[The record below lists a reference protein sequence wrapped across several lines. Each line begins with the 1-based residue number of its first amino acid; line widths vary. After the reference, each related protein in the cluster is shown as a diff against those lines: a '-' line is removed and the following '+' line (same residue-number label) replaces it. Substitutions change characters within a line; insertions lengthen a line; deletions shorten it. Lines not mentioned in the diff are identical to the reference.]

1 MIPPPRYSL
10 AHLDTVLDKI
20 YSFIE
25 IYPKGKGVFNVF
37 DKNTYSQ
44 NILATWFKGFSIPLP
59 IFLVFPIYLFFNLIP
74 GKKGYTLRCLY
85 WKIFQSNIY
94 TTEQL

>member
-20 YSFIE
+20 YSFIK
-25 IYPKGKGVFNVF
+25 IYPKERVFLMFF

-44 NILATWFKGFSIPLP
+44 NILASWFKGFSIPLP
-59 IFLVFPIYLFFNLIP
+59 IFFVFPIYLFFNLIP
-74 GKKGYTLRCLY
+74 GKKGYSIKVLILEN
-85 WKIFQSNIY
+85 FPMV
-94 TTEQL
+94 